1 MKKIGILGSTGSI
14 GTQALEVIRNF
25 HNYRVQYLSC
35 FSNYNE
41 IIKQAKEFRPKK
53 VCIID
58 SDLEKF
64 VKKELNPE
72 GIEVLSGYE
81 GLYEISRESVDLM
94 LNSIIGADG
103 MESSII
109 ALDNDIPLALANKES
124 VVMAGWIIRD
134 IQKKKNSTLIPVD
147 SEHSAIFQCLLGER
161 NSNIKRI
168 VLTGSGGPFR
178 SRDFKTFDKITLNEA
193 LCHPNWSMGNKIT
206 IDSATM
212 MNKGLEFIEAYWLFG
227 IKKNMIDIIIHPE
240 SIIHSMVEFTDGSIK
255 AQMGSP
261 DMKVPIRFSLSYPE
275 RCLVESKLFSFSE
288 NNSLSFEQVDLNK
301 FPCIKIAQ
309 DALSSG
315 GSHQVV
321 LNIAND
327 YAVSKFLKGE
337 ISFLDIHKTI
347 DCCINKHQ
355 AIEKPNLDEI
365 RNISIWTKE
374 YIKKEFFT

>member
-25 HNYRVQYLSC
+25 FNYRVQYLSC

-81 GLYEISRESVDLM
+81 GLYEISKESVDLM

-168 VLTGSGGPFR
+168 LLTGSGGPFR

-227 IKKNMIDIIIHPE
+227 VKKNMIDIVIHPE

-255 AQMGSP
+255 AQMGNP

-275 RCLVESKLFSFSE
+275 RCLAESKLFSFSE

-327 YAVSKFLKGE
+327 YAVSEFLKGE

-355 AIEKPNLDEI
+355 AIEKPTLDEI